1 MISRN
6 TPPGTKIVC
15 INVSEIPINIGFMT
29 VFMHTAYDLVLGQEY
44 TLREIKPLESIPCGP
59 NPDLFVC
66 RVEEMQGCWLTVRF
80 RRRDLPEKLTSLL
93 QTSREPAG
101 TLT

>member
-29 VFMHTAYDLVLGQEY
+29 VFMHTAYDLVLG
-44 TLREIKPLESIPCGP
+44 
-59 NPDLFVC
+59 
-66 RVEEMQGCWLTVRF
+66 
-80 RRRDLPEKLTSLL
+80 
-93 QTSREPAG
+93 
-101 TLT
+101 